1 MRRKQG
7 EKNIYSIKYLVNVN
21 ISKSLE
27 GHRHPDSCC
36 SKNTK
41 QGHPKKPTLRYIR
54 VRILKDKCKEV

>member
-1 MRRKQG
+1 M
-7 EKNIYSIKYLVNVN
+7 
-21 ISKSLE
+21 SLE

-54 VRILKDKCKEV
+54 VRIPKDKCKEV